1 MNLDLFEFSPGA
13 YLAPAVD
20 WLNTNFHPFFDAVTK
35 FIEMVLGG
43 IEAGLLYPP
52 PYVVIALA
60 TFLAAYF
67 ITVRVSI
74 VTAVALAFCFV
85 AGLWTASMQ
94 TLGLVT
100 VAVVISVSIA
110 FPLGILASRYKGFE
124 AGIRPV
130 LDIMQTVPPW
140 VYLIPAVMIFS
151 LGRVPAIIATIVY
164 GVPPMLR
171 LTTLAFNQVPKDLLE
186 LGQAT
191 GAPPRSILFKIEI
204 PSATPTLLVGLNQ
217 CILLSLAMVVLAGL
231 VGAGGLGA
239 EVTRGLT
246 RMEMGLGLRAGLAI
260 VAIAILLDRFSKGA
274 LQGRRTRGAAETTH

>member
-1 MNLDLFEFSPGA
+1 MDLSSIQFSPGP
-13 YLAPAVD
+13 YLAPFVD
-20 WLNTNFHPFFDAVTK
+20 WLNTNFHPFFEFVTQV
-35 FIEMVLGG
+35 IEGVLGG
-43 IEAGLLYPP
+43 IEAALLTPP
-52 PYVVIALA
+52 PYVI
-60 TFLAAYF
+60 
-67 ITVRVSI
+67 II
-74 VTAVALAFCFV
+74 GV
-85 AGLWTASMQ
+85 AGLAALLVGVRVAVTSGVALVFCLLSGLWIASIQ
-94 TLGLVT
+94 TLALVT
-100 VAVVISVSIA
+100 VAVFVSVLIA
-110 FPLGILASRYKGFE
+110 FPLGVLAARYKALE
-124 AGIRPV
+124 ASIRPI

-140 VYLIPAVMIFS
+140 VYLIPAVMVFS

-191 GAPPRSILFKIEI
+191 GASPRSILFKIEI

-217 CILLSLAMVVLAGL
+217 CILLSLAIVVLAGL

-260 VAIAILLDRFSKGA
+260 VAIAILLDRLSRGA
-274 LQGRRTRGAAETTH
+274 LERRTPARR